1 MRWLLENVA
10 PVKAAIEAGTAL
22 VGTVDAWLAWNLTGG
37 AKAGDAARH
46 VTDLTNASRTML
58 MDLHSATWSDD
69 AMEALGVRSVEPALP
84 QIISCA
90 EPIGVVSNGGPLDGA
105 PLTGCIG
112 DQQAAMVGQRC
123 FDVGQA
129 KITYGTGAFLLVN
142 AGAAHFFPIHLP
154 LCPRERLYTPLA
166 PRPTQAARPCP
177 RPTGCSR
184 QRSTSS
190 VGTRRGCTPLKGR
203 SPRARWGSTGSA
215 TRSG

>member
-1 MRWLLENVA
+1 MRWLLEHVA

-37 AKAGDAARH
+37 AKAGDEARH

-58 MDLHSATWSDD
+58 MNLHSATWSDD

-90 EPIGVVSNGGPLDGA
+90 EPIGVVANGGPLDGA

-142 AGAAHFFPIHLP
+142 AGAAHTSPIHPP
-154 LCPRERLYTPLA
+154 LCPRERRHTP
-166 PRPTQAARPCP
+166 RFMQVARLCP
-177 RPTGCSR
+177 RATGCSR
-184 QRSTSS
+184 QPSTSS
-190 VGTRRGCTPLKGR
+190 VRTRRGCTLSRGR
-203 SPRARWGSTGSA
+203 SHRAL
-215 TRSG
+215 